1 MSPVQKF
8 SRALA
13 LVLSF
18 GVMAG
23 ATHAVT
29 QPAAANVVAWP
40 TRTVRFIVSLGPGSG
55 ADIGGRLVADRL
67 AKKWGQPVVIENR
80 PGGDGIVAIN
90 AFVSAND
97 DHILLLTPTSSF
109 IAHPWTHTSV
119 PYKLSDLAPV
129 ARISNTVIGLSVPSA
144 LPANSLADLITLV
157 KSRPGELNW
166 AGVASG
172 LDFNFESWLKQAGL
186 DIKKVPYRNPVDALN
201 DLAENRVQVYG
212 SAVAIIQPRVQAG
225 KVRLIAVVNSERTLV
240 YPDVP
245 TVREAGHPELTI
257 DGLIGLFGPPS
268 MPMPLRRKIA
278 ADVKD
283 VIDNDAIIQDQLRA
297 TAQIPSPGNP
307 EQFAQ
312 AIEVQRALIAQNA
325 KDLGVA
331 RKLPSE

>member
-1 MSPVQKF
+1 MPVV
-8 SRALA
+8 RILAA
-13 LVLSF
+13 LVFGLWF

-23 ATHAVT
+23 ATHALAQT
-29 QPAAANVVAWP
+29 TMTWP
-40 TRTVRFIVSLGPGSG
+40 TRPVRFIVSLGPGSG

-67 AKKWGQPVVIENR
+67 SKKWGQPVVIENR
-80 PGGDGIVAIN
+80 PGGDGIIAIN

-129 ARISNTVIGLSVPSA
+129 ARISNTVIGLSVPTV
-144 LPANSLADLITLV
+144 LPVNSLADLIALV

-172 LDFNFESWLKQAGL
+172 LDFNFESWLRQARL

-212 SAVAIIQPRVQAG
+212 SAVAIIQPRITAG
-225 KVRLIAVVNSERTLV
+225 KVRLIAVVNSERTSV
-240 YPDVP
+240 YPDIP
-245 TVREAGHPELTI
+245 TVKEAGHPQLTI

-268 MPMPLRRKIA
+268 MPLVLRRKIA
-278 ADVKD
+278 ADVRD
-283 VIDNDAIIQDQLRA
+283 VIDHDAVIQDRLRS
-297 TAQIPSPGNP
+297 TAQIPSPGTP
-307 EQFAQ
+307 EEFAQ
-312 AIEVQRALIAQNA
+312 AIEVQRALITQNA

-331 RKLPSE
+331 RKLAE